1 MKTLTAEEILALKRG
16 MLVQATDR
24 DTVTLGD
31 IIIPRDSWLVTQPLI
46 DGDLY
51 IALHPMWHTE
61 LNFFTAEEMA
71 EAKVIRIA

>member
-51 IALHPMWHTE
+51 IALHHMWHTE

>member
-1 MKTLTAEEILALKRG
+1 MKTLTAEEILALKPG

-24 DTVTLGD
+24 DTVTLGN
-31 IIIPRDSWLVTQPLI
+31 IIIPRDSWLVTQPLV

-61 LNFFTAEEMA
+61 LNFSTAEEMA

>member
-1 MKTLTAEEILALKRG
+1 MKTLIAEEILALKPG

-31 IIIPRDSWLVTQPLI
+31 ETIPRDSWLVTQPLI

-61 LNFFTAEEMA
+61 LNFFTADEMA
-71 EAKVIRIA
+71 TRGIIRIA